1 MFIKFYNQFDT
12 AKMKFKI
19 IHIICSLL
27 LLSQISISKSLTDS
41 LELELKKSTDTNK
54 INILNK
60 LSTAYADNNSAKA
73 LEYAQLAIGLSKP
86 LKFDMGII
94 QAYNNIGIVCD
105 ITGKYD
111 SALINYNNSLVL
123 SKKINNKR
131 HMANTL
137 NNIGLVYW
145 NTGELDLALNHYLQS
160 LQLFEEIEHKKGQ
173 ANTLSNIGLIYSDL
187 KKFKDALDYHFRA
200 LKIREQIADA
210 YGIGVSQS
218 NIGITYGYLQEIT
231 KALEYLEKALT
242 TKQSNNDLYGQGI
255 TLSDIGVIYGGFKKY
270 DLAIEYQLKSLAIRS
285 KLNDKLGM
293 AKSYSMI
300 ADNYTKK
307 KSSQLALDYNLKALK
322 IATELKAKS
331 RLKKVYSDISDNY
344 KDLGDF
350 KKALEFHYK
359 YAQLND
365 TIFSEQSASKIAE
378 MQTKYDTEKKDL
390 ELTKTNLELSKKEI
404 ELNRQKNLRTILII
418 SILAIIAIF
427 YLLYTRY
434 KFKQKSLLNQELLNQ
449 QLLRSKA
456 VIEAEEN
463 ERMRI
468 ARELHD
474 GVGQYL
480 SAVKL
485 NLSNLQS
492 TLYLTNEQEKK
503 LMNNALTVIDE
514 SVKEVRTVSHN
525 MMPGALSEKGLEVAI
540 RDFMNRI
547 ISEKLSIELDV
558 HLLNTKL
565 DNTIEIIVYRVI
577 QEIVNNIIK
586 HAQAS
591 IVNIQ
596 LVEHEEELVLM
607 VEDNGVGFDTSNLTN
622 QGIGIKNI
630 RSRIEFLNGSVDIDS
645 QPKNGT
651 TITIEIPLKKS
662 LSLSNA

>member
-1 MFIKFYNQFDT
+1 
-12 AKMKFKI
+12 MKFKI
-19 IHIICSLL
+19 IHILCSLL
-27 LLSQISISKSLTDS
+27 LLSQVSISKSLTDS

-60 LSTAYADNNSAKA
+60 LSTAYADNNATKA
-73 LEYAQLAIGLSKP
+73 MEYANLAIELSKP
-86 LKFDMGII
+86 LAFEIGII
-94 QAYNNIGIVCD
+94 KAYNNIGIVYD

-123 SKKINNKR
+123 SKKLNNKR
-131 HMANTL
+131 QMANTL

-145 NTGELDLALNHYLQS
+145 NKGELDLGLNHYLQS
-160 LQLFEEIEHKKGQ
+160 LKLFEQIEHKKGQ
-173 ANTLSNIGLIYSDL
+173 ANTLSNIGLIYYDL
-187 KKFKDALDYHFRA
+187 QKFKEALDYHFRA
-200 LKIREQIADA
+200 LKIREELNDN
-210 YGIGVSQS
+210 YGIGVSQT
-218 NIGITYGYLQEIT
+218 NIGLTYSNLKDLKTALVYLKKSLAT
-231 KALEYLEKALT
+231 K
-242 TKQSNNDLYGQGI
+242 KQNNDLYGQAI
-255 TLSDIGVIYGGFKKY
+255 SLSDIGVMYNELKQHDTAIYYQMQALPIRIKLNDRSGIVTSYGNISSCYRNKGDYKTALEY
-270 DLAIEYQLKSLAIRS
+270 SLKALPLAIELKS
-285 KLNDKLGM
+285 KM
-293 AKSYSMI
+293 
-300 ADNYTKK
+300 
-307 KSSQLALDYNLKALK
+307 
-322 IATELKAKS
+322 
-331 RLKKVYSDISDNY
+331 RLKKAYGDIAADY
-344 KDLGDF
+344 KQLGDYE
-350 KKALEFHYK
+350 KALEFNQK
-359 YAQLND
+359 YAALID
-365 TIFSEQSASKIAE
+365 KIFSEESAAKIAE

-492 TLYLTNEQEKK
+492 TLHLTNEQEKK
-503 LMNNALTVIDE
+503 LMNNALTVIDD
-514 SVKEVRTVSHN
+514 SVKEVRTVSHT
-525 MMPGALSEKGLEVAI
+525 MMPGALSEKGLERAI
-540 RDFMNRI
+540 RDFMERI
-547 ISEKLSIELDV
+547 ISEKLSIAFDV

-565 DNTIEIIVYRVI
+565 DNTTEIIVYRVI
-577 QEIVNNIIK
+577 QEVINNIIK

-591 IVNIQ
+591 EVNIQ
-596 LVEHEEELVLM
+596 LIQHEEELVLM
-607 VEDNGVGFDTSNLTN
+607 VEDNGIGFDANNSIK
-622 QGIGIKNI
+622 QGIGLKNI
-630 RSRIEFLNGSVDIDS
+630 RSRVEFLNGTVDIDS
-645 QPKNGT
+645 QPKKGT
-651 TITIEIPLKKS
+651 TISIEIPLKKS